1 MVFLY
6 VMYRVDID
14 VERVIEEYP
23 NEVFIN
29 PKSHHAHHP
38 VIPH

>member
-6 VMYRVDID
+6 VMYRIDID
-14 VERVIEEYP
+14 VERVIEES

>member
-14 VERVIEEYP
+14 VVEEL

-29 PKSHHAHHP
+29 SKSHHAHHP